1 MPDREHDE
9 PGSSADSEPIT
20 GRSQAVRKVDGR
32 SAGAVRFRRLVAGFK
47 ADLGD
52 VELSQADLVLVETA
66 AVAAM
71 KIARVK
77 ARMIAGE
84 DVSTDELT
92 RLVGNVKRVMSAISV
107 RAGENKVAVDPM
119 AAYLARRAAAD
130 DDTDEDTDQ

>member
-1 MPDREHDE
+1 MPDREHNE

-20 GRSQAVRKVDGR
+20 GRSQAARKVDGR

-52 VELSQADLVLVETA
+52 VEPSQADHVLIQTA

-71 KIARVK
+71 KIDRVK

-107 RAGENKVAVDPM
+107 RAAENKTAVDPM
-119 AAYLARRAAAD
+119 TAYLSQRAAAANH
-130 DDTDEDTDQ
+130 EDNEQ